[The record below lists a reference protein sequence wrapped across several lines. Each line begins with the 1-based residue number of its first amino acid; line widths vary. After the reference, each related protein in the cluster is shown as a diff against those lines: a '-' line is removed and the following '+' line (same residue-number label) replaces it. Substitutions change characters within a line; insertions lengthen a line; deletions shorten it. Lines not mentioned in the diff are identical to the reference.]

1 MPPDTDLIEKLT
13 TLNHISETL
22 NQAVDVR
29 SVLDDALAHLVELMG
44 LETGWIILKDPPEQA
59 TGENGS
65 FSLAAHHN
73 LPPAL
78 SLENPEA
85 WEGSCACREV
95 AASGDLSNAY
105 NEIHCSRLSR
115 VRGDRR
121 GLAVHASA
129 PLRSG
134 DRVLGMLNVAAGDWE
149 SFSPQALS
157 LLTNVGSQMGVALER
172 AQFFDLLRDQR
183 WHEQEALLG
192 LSRQLLSH
200 LNLSDLIEHLVKEVR
215 RLLSA
220 DASALL
226 LPSEEPGFL
235 EYRATS
241 GWRHDPG
248 RERRRVPADERSGPG
263 QAMYT
268 RQTILVSD
276 IREHDPSWMPGWLQ
290 EECFVGYAIV
300 PLLLNGD
307 ALGVLMLNQREPR
320 SPQASEVRFL
330 TLMANQAAMAID
342 KARLHEEEVKMQ
354 ALEKDLALGQ
364 QIQIG
369 LLPESCPSLPGWE
382 FAAFYQAAREVGG
395 DFYDFIELPGEPER
409 LGMLIADV
417 AGKGVPAALF
427 MARGSTMIRTTALA
441 RRSPKAALSLANRLM
456 LQGRKADL
464 FLTAFYAILE
474 TESGQLTY
482 TNAGH
487 NPPLLF
493 RPGSVQIQ
501 ELHAQGIVLGIF
513 GEVELEDL
521 EVTIEPGDYV
531 VFYTDGVTEAMDAN
545 HVLFGQDRLETAIR
559 TRERAT
565 AQELLQEIVKAIRG
579 FTGDIPQSDDITL
592 FVVRRSPV
600 EAGHDQAQQ
609 AN

>member
-1 MPPDTDLIEKLT
+1 MPTETDLIEKLT

-44 LETGWIILKDPPEQA
+44 LETGWIILKDPQTRE

-65 FSLAAHHN
+65 FYLAAQHN

-78 SLENPEA
+78 SLDNA
-85 WEGSCACREV
+85 DVWEGSCTCREL
-95 AASGDLSNAY
+95 AMSGDLTDAY
-105 NEIHCSRLSR
+105 NEVYCDRLSR

-134 DRVLGMLNVAAGDWE
+134 DRVLGMLNVAAGDWD
-149 SFSPQALS
+149 SFSPQALT
-157 LLTNVGSQMGVALER
+157 LLTNVGSQMGIAVER

-183 WHEQEALLG
+183 WHEQEALLS
-192 LSRQLLSH
+192 LSHQLLSH
-200 LNLSDLIEHLVKEVR
+200 LDLSDIIELLVQRVR
-215 RLLSA
+215 KLLSA

-226 LPSEEPGFL
+226 LPSEQLGFL

-248 RERRRVPADERSGPG
+248 RERRQVPADQQSGPG
-263 QAMYT
+263 QVMHT
-268 RQTILVSD
+268 RQTLLVPD
-276 IREHDPSWMPGWLQ
+276 IREHDLTWMPDWLQ
-290 EECFVGYAIV
+290 EEGFVGYAIV

-320 SPQASEVRFL
+320 SPQPSEVRFL
-330 TLMANQAAMAID
+330 RLMANQAAMAID
-342 KARLHEEEVKMQ
+342 RARLHEEEVKMQ

-369 LLPESCPSLPGWE
+369 LLPESCPSVPGWD

-395 DFYDFIELPGEPER
+395 DFYDFIELPGKPQR
-409 LGMLIADV
+409 LGVVIADV
-417 AGKGVPAALF
+417 TGKGVPAALF

-441 RRSPKAALSLANRLM
+441 NRSPKAALSLANSLM

-464 FLTAFYAILE
+464 FLTAFYAVLD
-474 TESGQLTY
+474 TEAGRLTY

-487 NPPLLF
+487 NPPLWF
-493 RPGSVQIQ
+493 RPGTGQIQ
-501 ELHAQGIVLGIF
+501 ELRAQGIVLGIF
-513 GEVELEDL
+513 SEVDLEDL
-521 EVTIEPGDYV
+521 EVAVEPGDYLI
-531 VFYTDGVTEAMDAN
+531 FFTDGVTEAMDTN
-545 HVLFGQDRLETAIR
+545 HVLFGQDRLEEAIR
-559 TRERAT
+559 ASEGAS
-565 AQELLQEIVKAIRG
+565 AQELQEAIVKSIRA
-579 FTGDIPQSDDITL
+579 FTGDIPQSDDLTV
-592 FVVRRSPV
+592 FVVRRAPSDP
-600 EAGHDQAQQ
+600 
-609 AN
+609 